1 MVGVGECELQVR
13 CVCISCRRM
22 MVVSRVNEDFQEG
35 TEDFQEG
42 TAGFL
47 GGTVEETE
55 DFLGGTV
62 EETEDFLEETEE
74 TEKIGGR
81 GEAGGWGGFV
91 GAEEGVG
98 VEGEGGSVASES
110 LKEEVEVIRGRG
122 REE

>member
-35 TEDFQEG
+35 T
-42 TAGFL
+42 AGFL
-47 GGTVEETE
+47 EETE
-55 DFLGGTV
+55 DFLGETV
-62 EETEDFLEETEE
+62 EGTEDFLEETEE

-98 VEGEGGSVASES
+98 VGVEGEGGSVASES